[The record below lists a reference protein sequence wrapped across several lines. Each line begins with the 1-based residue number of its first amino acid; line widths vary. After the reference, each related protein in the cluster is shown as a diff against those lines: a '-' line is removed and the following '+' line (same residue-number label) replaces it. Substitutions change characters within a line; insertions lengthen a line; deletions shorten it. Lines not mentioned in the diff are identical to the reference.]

1 MVSVIFPAAGQ
12 GKRMQAGINKV
23 LLTLGGEPILTRTL
37 KTFSAVKEV
46 GELIVVVAADEVA
59 AVERQL
65 QKVAGLKPFQV
76 VAGGS
81 ERQYSIYNGLQHVAK
96 QADVVLVHDAARPLV
111 TVKTI
116 QAVIDSARAQGGAIA
131 AVPAKNTIKVVDTD
145 GLVESTPSRSTLWEV
160 QTPQGFR
167 KDILLKANEQALQDD
182 FLGTDDA
189 SLVERIGVPVA
200 VVKSDYRNIKV
211 TTPEDLLIAEAFLQ
225 CTADEEASTLRA
237 AASEARQAWLEE
249 EDK

>member
-37 KTFSAVKEV
+37 KTFSAVEEV
-46 GELIVVVAADEVA
+46 GELIVVVAADEVT

-81 ERQYSIYNGLQHVAK
+81 ERQYSIYNGLQRVADT
-96 QADVVLVHDAARPLV
+96 ADVVLVHDAARPLV

-116 QAVIDSARAQGGAIA
+116 QAVIDSARAKGGAIA
-131 AVPAKNTIKVVDTD
+131 AVPAKNTIKVVDKD
-145 GLVESTPSRSTLWEV
+145 GLVESTPPRSTLWEV

-167 KDILLKANEQALQDD
+167 KDILLKANEQALQDN

-225 CTADEEASTLRA
+225 CTAAEEASNLQA
-237 AASEARQAWLEE
+237 AASKARQAWLK
-249 EDK
+249 EDDK

>member
-23 LLTLGGEPILTRTL
+23 LLTLGSEPILTRIL
-37 KTFSAVKEV
+37 RTFSAVEEV

-116 QAVIDSARAQGGAIA
+116 QAVIDSARAKGGAIA

-145 GLVESTPSRSTLWEV
+145 GLVESTPPRSTLWEV

-167 KDILLKANEQALQDD
+167 KDILLKANEQALQDN

-237 AASEARQAWLEE
+237 AASVARQAWLEE